1 MASVSV
7 SAKTEDAAPGAP
19 AAPAVIGNYRLE
31 KTIGQGTYGKVKLAV
46 DLRTNEKVSSYII
59 RDT

>member
-7 SAKTEDAAPGAP
+7 SAKAEDAAP